1 MDHCVQSSDLEG
13 TVPCRFSLENVILK
27 LIRTFFLFFFSK

>member
-13 TVPCRFSLENVILK
+13 AATCGFSVKNAILK
-27 LIRTFFLFFFSK
+27 SIGIFSFFFK